1 VSEIHFAE
9 RRRIIWGGY
18 SLINRQLRL
27 LQATVSENGKLWWYV
42 DGVKTYGGLMLIDGA
57 YYYARSSGEIVTN
70 RGYSITKTNDLLPVA
85 YYKFGA
91 DGKMLNPPVK

>member
-1 VSEIHFAE
+1 MQNLNLQKRTNAAGNGYCVSEIHFAE

-42 DGVKTYGGLMLIDGA
+42 DGVKTYGG
-57 YYYARSSGEIVTN
+57 
-70 RGYSITKTNDLLPVA
+70 
-85 YYKFGA
+85 
-91 DGKMLNPPVK
+91 